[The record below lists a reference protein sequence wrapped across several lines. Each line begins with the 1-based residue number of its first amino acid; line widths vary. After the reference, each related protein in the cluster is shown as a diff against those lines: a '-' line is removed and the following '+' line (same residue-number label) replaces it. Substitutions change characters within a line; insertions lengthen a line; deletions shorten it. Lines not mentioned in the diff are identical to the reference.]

1 MRRTGL
7 IVFLVIVVA
16 LAVFA
21 GRVLRPSLEG
31 ERGQQASGNS
41 PPATVP
47 ARGPTA
53 VAAAPTVPATMLP
66 RPTVAPTPTPAS
78 RDVITEVS
86 ESELQ
91 SKLSSMLVGK
101 PLGATPL
108 GEATIRTVTVALRNR
123 QVQVGGTAQ
132 AGFLNA
138 PFAAAG
144 TVQPDGNGKPKV
156 RVDDAS
162 VGGVGLPDGTRAAL
176 ADLLQTEVDG
186 MFADESMKVRAIE
199 IADGKMRVVS
209 TSGS

>member
-7 IVFLVIVVA
+7 VALVVIIVA
-16 LAVFA
+16 LAVLA
-21 GRVLRPSLEG
+21 GRVLRPSLEDG
-31 ERGQQASGNS
+31 RDQQARGAGTPTTVTAGAPTSV
-41 PPATVP
+41 AT
-47 ARGPTA
+47 
-53 VAAAPTVPATMLP
+53 APTVPPTIPP
-66 RPTVAPTPTPAS
+66 RPTAVSTATPAS
-78 RDVITEVS
+78 RDVVMEVS

-91 SKLSSMLVGK
+91 SRLSSMLVGK
-101 PLGATPL
+101 PLGTTPL
-108 GEATIRTVTVALRNR
+108 GEATIRTVTVALRDR
-123 QVQVGGTAQ
+123 KVQVGGQAQ

-138 PFAAAG
+138 PFAASG
-144 TVQPDGNGKPKV
+144 SVQPDSNGKPKV

-186 MFADESMKVRAIE
+186 MFTDQSMKVRTIE